1 MKTTVNMKKNLKMMK
16 TLVLNMNMIHFKE
29 KI

>member
-16 TLVLNMNMIHFKE
+16 TLVLNMNMIHFTD